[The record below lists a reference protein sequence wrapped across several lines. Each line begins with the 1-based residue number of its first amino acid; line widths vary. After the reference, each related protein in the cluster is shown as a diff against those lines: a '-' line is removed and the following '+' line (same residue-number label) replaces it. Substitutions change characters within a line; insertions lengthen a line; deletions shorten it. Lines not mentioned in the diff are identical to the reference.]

1 MSDLPNECHCGCGE
15 FLPIGSKR
23 EYKRGHR
30 QRVTENYEDKL
41 AEALPEG
48 EGSEFWGD
56 SPTLEDIAAITPDDP
71 LPFDLKNTKGNAPD
85 IKITKRVR
93 DDVEGKIAFMI
104 SVTGSM
110 AAMIDPVCGGAFLA
124 NGDAVAGKL
133 TPIICKS
140 PEAVQWFRKSS
151 NFMLYLDLLVA
162 CWPIMTAIFAHHMA
176 KDRHVITDATMPPMP
191 DNAYSAA

>member
-1 MSDLPNECHCGCGE
+1 MRLCRTCPNECHCGCGE

-48 EGSEFWGD
+48 EGNEFWGD

-133 TPIICKS
+133 RLLFASHLKRYNGSGSLPISCCILICWLH
-140 PEAVQWFRKSS
+140 AGQ
-151 NFMLYLDLLVA
+151 L
-162 CWPIMTAIFAHHMA
+162 
-176 KDRHVITDATMPPMP
+176 
-191 DNAYSAA
+191 